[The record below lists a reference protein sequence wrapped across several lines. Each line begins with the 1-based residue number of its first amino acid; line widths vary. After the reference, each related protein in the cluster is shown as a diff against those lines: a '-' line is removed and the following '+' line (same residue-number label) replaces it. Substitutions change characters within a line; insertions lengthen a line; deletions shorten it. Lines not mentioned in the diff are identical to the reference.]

1 MKRFKLTVDQSGLNL
16 IVRHLN
22 KGVYDEVAQLLSD
35 LHAQVQ
41 EQLPKPKLP
50 KPAMPVGK
58 PHTNG
63 NARYAKAV
71 QT

>member
-22 KGVYDEVAQLLSD
+22 KGVYEEVAQLLSD
-35 LHAQVQ
+35 LHVQVQ
-41 EQLPKPKLP
+41 GQLPKPK
-50 KPAMPVGK
+50 MPVRSAADR

-71 QT
+71 ST